1 MKNNILIIGVILII
15 AIVVSCQKEIKLK
28 QLPYDS
34 KLSIECLIA
43 PNQLPTVYLN
53 KTVPYLTGAALN
65 SSFFARNANITI
77 TSSSGTISFTPD
89 SVYSTLACDYIYSYK
104 GNSTIVANTT
114 YTLNILFEGKSYTAT
129 CTTNQTIV
137 PIDSIGY
144 VKVFKDL
151 YGEHEGV
158 VIHYN
163 DPASTGQ
170 YYRYDMKRMIDSSN
184 YKLNLTTSGKNPCLT
199 EIKIVAHEIGR
210 AIYSDQYAN
219 GQNSNIT
226 LEPAYKHK
234 LGDTTYIRMHTMD
247 KNAFDYYDQ
256 LDRQKL
262 AQFNPF
268 VEPSY
273 LKPTQ
278 FSDAFGCFGAYA
290 VSDSVLF
297 VYPE

>member
-1 MKNNILIIGVILII
+1 MKNNILIIGAILLIG
-15 AIVVSCQKEIKLK
+15 IVVSCQKEIKLK

-34 KLSIECLIA
+34 KLSIECLIT
-43 PNQLPTVYLN
+43 PNQLPKVYLN
-53 KTVPYLTGAALN
+53 KTVPYLTGKAFN
-65 SSFFARNANITI
+65 NSFFARNATVTI
-77 TSSSGTISFTPD
+77 TSSAGTITFVPD
-89 SVYSTLACDYIYSYK
+89 SIFTLLQCDYIYYYK
-104 GNSTIVANTT
+104 GNTTIAANSS
-114 YTLNILFEGKSYTAT
+114 YTLTIFFEGKNYTAT
-129 CTTNQTIV
+129 CNTSQPIV
-137 PIDSIGY
+137 AIDSIGY

-158 VIHYN
+158 VIHYT
-163 DPASTGQ
+163 DPSTSGQ

-184 YKLNLTTSGKNPCLT
+184 YKANLTTNGKSPCLT
-199 EIKIVAHEIGR
+199 EKKVEAHEIGR
-210 AIYSDQYAN
+210 TIFSDAISN
-219 GQNSNIT
+219 GQNSTIT

-234 LGDTTYIRMHTMD
+234 LGDTTYIRLQTMD
-247 KNAFDYYDQ
+247 KNTFDYYDQ

-278 FSDAFGCFGAYA
+278 FKDAFGCFGAYSI
-290 VSDSVLF
+290 SDSVLF